1 MGRIFLDVDQAG
13 PRDETLEKALIQI
26 SNLIIEKLRILSFN
40 VLLVPQALE
49 LPQAIAWI
57 NRRARPDDIA
67 LQIQTNAFLNPE
79 VRGTSVFYIANNQER
94 LKQADVLLSQ
104 LLQAVPSLINQ
115 GVNPDTETGLGRL
128 AFTRQVIIPSLVLNV
143 GFSTNPTDR
152 SLIQNRPQDIAQ
164 GIANG
169 LVAWSR
175 AVDQNNIPF
184 GPYPP
189 INISINGQIYD
200 EQGIIVNGNAY
211 IPVDIVERFDINLKE
226 PTLTRLIEYGNVTY
240 LRAVDLREAEVFVGW
255 DSQTRSV
262 LLRTIGLFD
271 PKNLGEIIGS
281 GNLSVSALEA
291 FLRSVNPE
299 ALKQFPDIAEL
310 YLDEAASEKV
320 NPDVA
325 FAQAL
330 LETDFFR
337 FSGKNKSLQNN
348 FGGLGAIGASPEGAT
363 FSSATIGVR
372 AHIQHLK
379 AYANREPLVKDK
391 VDPRFGFIRRGSAPR
406 VELLSNRWSADP
418 KYGEKILAI
427 LRRLYQSAGL
437 L

>member
-1 MGRIFLDVDQAG
+1 
-13 PRDETLEKALIQI
+13 
-26 SNLIIEKLRILSFN
+26 
-40 VLLVPQALE
+40 
-49 LPQAIAWI
+49 
-57 NRRARPDDIA
+57 
-67 LQIQTNAFLNPE
+67 
-79 VRGTSVFYIANNQER
+79 
-94 LKQADVLLSQ
+94 
-104 LLQAVPSLINQ
+104 
-115 GVNPDTETGLGRL
+115 
-128 AFTRQVIIPSLVLNV
+128 
-143 GFSTNPTDR
+143 
-152 SLIQNRPQDIAQ
+152 QNRPQDIAQ

-175 AVDQNNIPF
+175 AVDQDNLSPD
-184 GPYPP
+184 PYPP
-189 INISINGQIYD
+189 INISINGHIYD

-211 IPVDIVERFDINLKE
+211 IPVDIVDRFDINLRE

-240 LRAVDLREAEVFVGW
+240 LRAVDLREAGVFVGW
-255 DSQTRSV
+255 DSPTRTV
-262 LLRTIGLFD
+262 LLRTIGPFD
-271 PKNLGEIIGS
+271 PNDLGEIIGS

-299 ALKQFPDIAEL
+299 ALKQFPDIVEL
-310 YLDEAASEKV
+310 YLEEAAIEGV

-337 FSGKNKSLQNN
+337 FSGKNKPVQNN
-348 FGGLGAIGASPEGAT
+348 FGGLGAIGASGQGAT

-391 VDPRFGFIRRGSAPR
+391 VDPRFGFVKRGSAPR
-406 VELLSNRWSADP
+406 VELLSNRWSADL

>member
-1 MGRIFLDVDQAG
+1 MGRIFLYVDQAG

-26 SNLIIEKLRILSFN
+26 SNLVADKLRAQGFN
-40 VLLVPQALE
+40 VLQVPQTLE
-49 LPQAIAWI
+49 LPEAIAWI

-67 LQIQTNAFLNPE
+67 LQIQTNAFLNPD

-94 LKQADVLLSQ
+94 LKQADSLLSQ
-104 LLQAVPSLINQ
+104 LLQAVPSLINR
-115 GVNPDTETGLGRL
+115 GVRPDTETALGGL
-128 AFTRQVIIPSLVLNV
+128 AFTRQVTIPSLVLNV
-143 GFSTNPTDR
+143 GFTTNPTDR
-152 SLIQNRPQDIAQ
+152 SLIQNRSQDIAQ
-164 GIANG
+164 GITNG

-175 AVDQNNIPF
+175 AVNQDNLPP

-211 IPVDIVERFDINLKE
+211 IPVDIVDRLDINLRE
-226 PTLTRLIEYGNVTY
+226 PTVTRLIEYGNVTY
-240 LRAVDLREAEVFVGW
+240 IRAVDLREAGVFVGW
-255 DSQTRSV
+255 DSLTRTV
-262 LLRTIGLFD
+262 LLRTIQPFD
-271 PKNLGEIIGS
+271 PKDLGEIIGS

-299 ALKQFPDIAEL
+299 ALRQFPDIVEL
-310 YLDEAASEKV
+310 YLEEAAIEGV

-330 LETDFFR
+330 LETDYFR
-337 FSGKNKSLQNN
+337 FSSKNKPIQNN
-348 FGGLGAIGASPEGAT
+348 FGGLGAIGGSGEGAT
-363 FSSATIGVR
+363 FSNAREGVR
-372 AHIQHLK
+372 AQIQHLK
-379 AYANREPLVKDK
+379 AYANREPLVKK
-391 VDPRFGFIRRGSAPR
+391 IVDPRFRFVARGSAPR

-418 KYGEKILAI
+418 MYGEKVLAI